1 MKGPPP
7 QGPSQILC
15 RGLSSFFHSDL
26 WNLSWGIQ
34 TDSSPVTEQWMGTA
48 YSQLQGRG
56 CFSQG
61 SCPGVAEKSHP
72 SSPSHVA
79 FEQRPDLSPE
89 PTVPLSLPLS
99 PLLPSPIGLEHGS
112 RHLSI
117 EHTCRQAVNHTQCL
131 SVPWIVT
138 RDFRLGSWA
147 QTAATQ
153 QTPSPQAN

>member
-1 MKGPPP
+1 MEPLLGYPDRLVPGHRAVDRHCVLIP
-7 QGPSQILC
+7 AP
-15 RGLSSFFHSDL
+15 R
-26 WNLSWGIQ
+26 
-34 TDSSPVTEQWMGTA
+34 VTEP
-48 YSQLQGRG
+48 SQLQGRG

-61 SCPGVAEKSHP
+61 SCPGVTEKSHL

-89 PTVPLSLPLS
+89 PTVPLSLS

-117 EHTCRQAVNHTQCL
+117 EHTRRQAVNHTQCL
-131 SVPWIVT
+131 SVPWIVS

-153 QTPSPQAN
+153 QTPPPQAN